1 MENENDIIQLKKAAV
16 ELMNCCDRFKENKLF
31 LEKILVSRDKEISV
45 LKEQNKQLLEQNR
58 LLLEQL
64 KIKNASINNNDTN

>member
-16 ELMNCCDRFKENKLF
+16 ELMQCCNRFKENKLF
-31 LEKILVSRDKEISV
+31 LEKILVSRDKEISD

-64 KIKNASINNNDTN
+64 QIKNASENKNDTN

>member
-1 MENENDIIQLKKAAV
+1 
-16 ELMNCCDRFKENKLF
+16 MNCCDRFKENKLF
-31 LEKILVSRDKEISV
+31 LEKILVCRDKEISV

-64 KIKNASINNNDTN
+64 QIKNTSINNNDTN